1 MISYLYLLEI
11 KQQSNVR
18 LSKKQLKLKCLKM
31 EKKLNSRMLFPK
43 TVEDGDNK
51 EMINADCFFMEN
63 VRILQKL
70 GSCFEE
76 TTLAITGT
84 IYLSFYWNNL
94 LWFPNFEG
102 TFSAITIGIERVDCI
117 IFCALIFIL
126 RFKKIKDIH
135 RNEER

>member
-1 MISYLYLLEI
+1 MEEI
-11 KQQSNVR
+11 
-18 LSKKQLKLKCLKM
+18 
-31 EKKLNSRMLFPK
+31 LNSRMLFPK
-43 TVEDGDNK
+43 TDEDGDNK
-51 EMINADCFFMEN
+51 EMINIDCFFMEN

-76 TTLAITGT
+76 TKLAITGT
-84 IYLSFYWNNL
+84 IYFSFYWNNL

-102 TFSAITIGIERVDCI
+102 TLVQLQLVLRVDSI

-126 RFKKIKDIH
+126 KFKKIKVIH